1 MKKIVLL
8 LTTIMIVSVLN
19 GCNLSNNETKDVK
32 NKEEISYSNDKNKK
46 ETNTASETVKKF
58 EEKSI
63 ALNEED
69 KRILSMLIGET
80 CDFKMSKA
88 QRAVSKNENI
98 IPATDE
104 EKLRLLWIMFCDGWL
119 KPVIDFN
126 NYKSDNSYCKITIPE
141 KDVNKMLKDAFDS
154 KDITIKD
161 KENGLRYVNGNYE
174 LSLGNRGDEYIV
186 TDITKITQISET
198 QVKIEGNT
206 KNFGSSSNGSDY
218 VIGYSENFQAIANIN
233 ADSMF
238 AGYTLISLKFVDSSE
253 EDNDYILP
261 DSDKKYL
268 SAEDI
273 KNLSK
278 DELAIARNEIFAR
291 HGYVFKM
298 EEYKNYFKSKTWY
311 KENPLFSVSES
322 ELNEYEKANINLIK
336 SYESN
341 KINVTEDGEINYLKY
356 GNARFGFSIDYP
368 DFLTESTESMNGDG
382 VTLTNLENTVC
393 LKAYGLNN
401 VLSQTTKDYFE
412 SNKESIGVDISYE
425 ALFDNSYILSWE
437 ENNLIYY
444 QYTVVGTEC
453 FNAFCISYPK
463 EEKEKFDEIVSTIY
477 NSFETGDLTEVHGP
491 IMTDN

>member
-46 ETNTASETVKKF
+46 ETDT
-58 EEKSI
+58 
-63 ALNEED
+63 
-69 KRILSMLIGET
+69 
-80 CDFKMSKA
+80 
-88 QRAVSKNENI
+88 
-98 IPATDE
+98 
-104 EKLRLLWIMFCDGWL
+104 
-119 KPVIDFN
+119 
-126 NYKSDNSYCKITIPE
+126 
-141 KDVNKMLKDAFDS
+141 
-154 KDITIKD
+154 
-161 KENGLRYVNGNYE
+161 
-174 LSLGNRGDEYIV
+174 
-186 TDITKITQISET
+186 
-198 QVKIEGNT
+198 
-206 KNFGSSSNGSDY
+206 
-218 VIGYSENFQAIANIN
+218 
-233 ADSMF
+233 
-238 AGYTLISLKFVDSSE
+238 ISLELVDSSE

-268 SAEDI
+268 SVEDI

-311 KENPLFSVSES
+311 KENPSFSGSES

-412 SNKESIGVDISYE
+412 SNKESIDVDISYE

-444 QYTVVGTEC
+444 QYTVVGTGC

-477 NSFETGDLTEVHGP
+477 NSFETGDLAEVHGP

>member
-1 MKKIVLL
+1 MKKIILL

-46 ETNTASETVKKF
+46 ETDT
-58 EEKSI
+58 
-63 ALNEED
+63 
-69 KRILSMLIGET
+69 
-80 CDFKMSKA
+80 
-88 QRAVSKNENI
+88 
-98 IPATDE
+98 
-104 EKLRLLWIMFCDGWL
+104 
-119 KPVIDFN
+119 
-126 NYKSDNSYCKITIPE
+126 
-141 KDVNKMLKDAFDS
+141 
-154 KDITIKD
+154 
-161 KENGLRYVNGNYE
+161 
-174 LSLGNRGDEYIV
+174 
-186 TDITKITQISET
+186 
-198 QVKIEGNT
+198 
-206 KNFGSSSNGSDY
+206 
-218 VIGYSENFQAIANIN
+218 
-233 ADSMF
+233 
-238 AGYTLISLKFVDSSE
+238 ISLELVDSSE

-268 SAEDI
+268 SVEDI

-278 DELAIARNEIFAR
+278 EELAIARNEIFAR

-311 KENPLFSVSES
+311 KENPSFSGSES

-341 KINVTEDGEINYLKY
+341 KINVTEDGEINYFKY

-444 QYTVVGTEC
+444 QYTVVGTGC

-463 EEKEKFDEIVSTIY
+463 EEKEKFDEIVTTIY
-477 NSFETGDLTEVHGP
+477 NNFETGDLTEIHGP
-491 IMTDN
+491 IMTYN